1 MKKTDLKID
10 VRQGAQKSSDDPAG
24 GSGSG
29 GLLNERL
36 SRRDVL
42 KLAGAGGLGL
52 LLGGGGAYGVMA
64 AQKALARKGGSSAA
78 AAGGRVPFYGSRQA
92 GIVTPAQNFL
102 CLAAFDL
109 TTGSPV
115 DVRKLFQAW
124 TEAAAAMAKGAMIGD
139 SNNKLNLPPSDTG
152 EAAGLS
158 PSRLTLTF
166 GVGPSFFDGRFG
178 LAVKRPAA
186 FADLPAFNGD
196 ALQPE
201 WCGGDLSVQVCA
213 DDMQVAFHAVRNLA
227 RIGRGTA
234 VLRWMQE
241 GFQRT
246 VAVDP
251 SGGTPRNLMGF
262 KDGTGNPDA
271 SDAAAM
277 NESVWVQPGDGAG
290 WMEGGSY
297 MAVRRI
303 RMRIE
308 IWDRSSLADQEQTFG
323 RYRDT
328 GAPLGSADEFAPLDL
343 AAKDASGQPLLP
355 MTSHTRL
362 AHMDGKIK
370 ILRRSYSYTGGID
383 AKTGQLDA
391 GLIFISFQRNLLQQ
405 FVPIQQTLA
414 QSDKLNEYI
423 LHIGSAV
430 FACFPGIREGGYIGE
445 QLI

>member
-1 MKKTDLKID
+1 M
-10 VRQGAQKSSDDPAG
+10 
-24 GSGSG
+24 
-29 GLLNERL
+29 LNERL

-64 AQKALARKGGSSAA
+64 AQKALARKKGSSAA

-109 TTGSPV
+109 TTGSLA

-178 LAVKRPAA
+178 LAGQRPAA
-186 FADLPAFNGD
+186 FAGLPAFNGD

-246 VAVDP
+246 GAADP
-251 SGGTPRNLMGF
+251 SAGTPRNLMGF

-343 AAKDASGQPLLP
+343 AAKDASGQPVLP